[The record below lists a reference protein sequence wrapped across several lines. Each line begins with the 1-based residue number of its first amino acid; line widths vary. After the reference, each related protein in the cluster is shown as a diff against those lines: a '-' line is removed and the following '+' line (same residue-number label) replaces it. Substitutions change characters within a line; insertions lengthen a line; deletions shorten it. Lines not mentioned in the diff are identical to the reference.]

1 MTPTEQNEMNVDLQ
15 EFIAGLDPRLLE
27 PSNASLLAVAQTC
40 FCAGWVACLRQ
51 SAVAQPTTDPRTIP
65 GVG

>member
-15 EFIAGLDPRLLE
+15 EFIAGLDLRLLE

-51 SAVAQPTTDPRTIP
+51 SAVAQSTANPCTVPSVR
-65 GVG
+65 